1 MKWLFNGGCGFR
13 NNQIIKSSP
22 MYSQIPSVMSFP
34 LNGTDFETVTINGK
48 PWDGFEEIFSALD
61 SS

>member
-1 MKWLFNGGCGFR
+1 
-13 NNQIIKSSP
+13 
-22 MYSQIPSVMSFP
+22 MYSQISSVMSFP

-48 PWDGFEEIFSALD
+48 PWDGFEQIFSALD

>member
-1 MKWLFNGGCGFR
+1 MKWLFNGG
-13 NNQIIKSSP
+13 P
-22 MYSQIPSVMSFP
+22 MYSQISSVMSFP